1 MPHKNHS
8 EIFTTVAC
16 AEEWADVIMHVG
28 CPKASS
34 TPFLLEQRHLR
45 PYSPFLCLLKAP
57 CTFSLGIPNK
67 SWLREE
73 GTLLVYPWV
82 LLGSAPWGS
91 PKPLGRGAGLAI
103 PSHLP
108 CAVIPSRQ
116 AFLLAVA
123 AGTLL
128 TTPQHTAI
136 GAHPVSVP
144 TYRAQGTPT
153 YSYVPPHW

>member
-1 MPHKNHS
+1 MS
-8 EIFTTVAC
+8 A
-16 AEEWADVIMHVG
+16 
-28 CPKASS
+28 
-34 TPFLLEQRHLR
+34 
-45 PYSPFLCLLKAP
+45 
-57 CTFSLGIPNK
+57 
-67 SWLREE
+67 E
-73 GTLLVYPWV
+73 GTVHILTWNPQQVMAQRGGDSPGVPLGS
-82 LLGSAPWGS
+82 LGSAPWGS